1 MTRILIADD
10 ERPARSELRFILEK
24 ILSDLGRTGVEI
36 LEASNGATV
45 LELLEKGPFDVC
57 FFDIEMGDIKGTEL
71 AMKMREKNLRTP
83 VIFVTAYADYALS
96 AFDVDAVD
104 YVMKP
109 FDEGRIKKSIE
120 KLMERELA
128 FSSKMPGPFAL
139 PAGDHMEVVSAGNI
153 SYIEA
158 IHKGAKVHCHHNVYF
173 SSDPLVEW
181 EKKLSPAGSQF
192 LRIHKSF
199 IVNLDACEALVP
211 DYNNGY
217 ACKLKD
223 CDDTAIP
230 ISRNM
235 IHDVRT
241 HFCM

>member
-1 MTRILIADD
+1 MTRILVADD
-10 ERPARSELRFILEK
+10 ERPARSELRFLLEK
-24 ILSDLGRTGVEI
+24 ILKDLKQPEVEI
-36 LEASNGATV
+36 LEAPNGMKAWEM
-45 LELLEKGPFDVC
+45 LEENAFDVC

-71 AMKMREKNLRTP
+71 AMKMREKRLDTA
-83 VIFVTAYADYALS
+83 VIFVTAYAGYAVN

-104 YVMKP
+104 YVLKP
-109 FDEGRIKKSIE
+109 FDESRIKKSVQR
-120 KLMERELA
+120 LLDRERILA
-128 FSSKMPGPFAL
+128 KKPGPFAL
-139 PAGDHMEVVSAGNI
+139 PAGDHMEVVTADNI

-158 IHKGAKVHCHHNVYF
+158 IHKGAKVHCHHDVYY
-173 SSDPLVEW
+173 SGDPLIEW
-181 EKKLSPAGSQF
+181 EKKLSPSGSQF
-192 LRIHKSF
+192 VRIHKSF

-223 CDDTAIP
+223 CDETLIP

-241 HFCM
+241 RFGM

>member
-10 ERPARSELRFILEK
+10 ERPARSELRFLLEK
-24 ILSDLGRTGVEI
+24 IFKEPDQPEVCI
-36 LEASNGATV
+36 VEASSGGAV
-45 LELLEKGPFDVC
+45 LELLEKSSFDAC
-57 FFDIEMGDIKGTEL
+57 FLDIEMGDFKGTEI
-71 AMKMREKNLRTP
+71 AAIMREKELDTAI
-83 VIFVTAYADYALS
+83 IFVTAYANYAVN

-109 FDEGRIKKSIE
+109 FDEERIRKAIE
-120 KLMERELA
+120 KLLSRKMILA
-128 FSSKMPGPFAL
+128 KRPGPFAL
-139 PAGDHMEVVSAGNI
+139 PAGDHMEVVSAGSI

-158 IHKGAKVHCHHNVYF
+158 IHKGAKVHCHQGTYY
-173 SSDPLVEW
+173 SGDPLIEW
-181 EKKLSPAGSQF
+181 EKKLSPAGDQF
-192 LRIHKSF
+192 VRIHKSF

-223 CDDTAIP
+223 CENAVIP

-235 IHDVRT
+235 IHNVKE
-241 HFCM
+241 HFSL